1 MAKLYVFGIGG
12 TGARVIRSLSM
23 LLASGVKINASEVVP
38 VIIDVD
44 HGSGDLVRTIET
56 LKTYIRIKKELP
68 EDSGFFRTRI
78 LNIYDEPGSE
88 FRLGMEDVK
97 NKTFSNYIEYSTL
110 DDLNRKFASLL
121 FSEENLN
128 LNMNVGFKGNPNLGS
143 IVLNQF
149 DDSKDFKTFASSVQ
163 SGDRFFVV
171 SSIHGGTGSSGF
183 PLLIKKIKTAGNN
196 VPQAAYLQ
204 DATIGAVTVLPYYRL
219 EQKDQSDQIKS
230 SDFISKA
237 IAALEYYKENLNHRL
252 NALYYLGSDETKSYP
267 NIPGGTGQKND
278 AHFVEV
284 AAAMAVVHF
293 AENNFAGQN
302 YFYEYG
308 LKEELRDNG
317 IIDMTMLGDKTRSMI
332 FSPLVKYYLF
342 HQYLKNQVRN
352 SIDRQPWS
360 NRGKRSL
367 ALRSDFLA
375 QDFYRDI
382 ESFNKRFFEWIE
394 ELNRNKPSFSPFNL
408 ALRDNKTINLV
419 NNREA
424 RSASGWKD
432 DFVLFD
438 DLLNRAERKISRKAV
453 SPGQKFIGM
462 FDMAAGSIVNKKF
475 LM

>member
-1 MAKLYVFGIGG
+1 MSKLYVFGIGG
-12 TGARVIRSLSM
+12 TGARVIRSLAM

-204 DATIGAVTVLPYYRL
+204 DATLGAVTVLPYYRL

-293 AENNFAGQN
+293 AENNFTG
-302 YFYEYG
+302 
-308 LKEELRDNG
+308 K
-317 IIDMTMLGDKTRSMI
+317 IISM
-332 FSPLVKYYLF
+332 ST
-342 HQYLKNQVRN
+342 
-352 SIDRQPWS
+352 
-360 NRGKRSL
+360 
-367 ALRSDFLA
+367 A
-375 QDFYRDI
+375 
-382 ESFNKRFFEWIE
+382 
-394 ELNRNKPSFSPFNL
+394 
-408 ALRDNKTINLV
+408 
-419 NNREA
+419 
-424 RSASGWKD
+424 
-432 DFVLFD
+432 
-438 DLLNRAERKISRKAV
+438 
-453 SPGQKFIGM
+453 
-462 FDMAAGSIVNKKF
+462 
-475 LM
+475 